1 MRGDV
6 TREGER
12 ERGREGE
19 RERGRGRERGR
30 EGEGERERGHIRV
43 YVTNYMYN
51 GYRTKNKSVSEEI
64 CMCNATKRVTVY
76 YKLI

>member
-12 ERGREGE
+12 ERGREK
-19 RERGRGRERGR
+19 GR
-30 EGEGERERGHIRV
+30 EGEGGREGEREKERGHIHV

-51 GYRTKNKSVSEEI
+51 GYKTKNKSVSEEI